1 MTESRK
7 VIRGRAYRDGRARE
21 SRKDGGDDGNTDASK
36 TSVTSRKRPRSALYR
51 QESAV
56 NRRLNAAKEVGRRT
70 SLGRQAGVASEWRK
84 A

>member
-7 VIRGRAYRDGRARE
+7 VIRGRAYRDGRPRE
-21 SRKDGGDDGNTDASK
+21 SRKDGGDDGNTDASQ
-36 TSVTSRKRPRSALYR
+36 TSVRSGKSPRSAVYR
-51 QESAV
+51 QEGALS
-56 NRRLNAAKEVGRRT
+56 RQLKTAKEVGRRT